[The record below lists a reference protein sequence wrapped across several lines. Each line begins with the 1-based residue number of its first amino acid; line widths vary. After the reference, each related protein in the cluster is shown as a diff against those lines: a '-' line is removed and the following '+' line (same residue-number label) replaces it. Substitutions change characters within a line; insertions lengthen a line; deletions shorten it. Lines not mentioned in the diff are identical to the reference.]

1 MLLIL
6 LYQMTKKW
14 KLNGLHTVILHLLN
28 KLNYIFP
35 KLFLN
40 LPNLPKNGKIM
51 LLTTPYCVKIL
62 KLLMKFFTEL
72 LLNITLSMKRN
83 NRLPLFLRLK
93 EKFSKKVLLLQL
105 KLLHLLKHL
114 QIKLLKL
121 LLWIKLQIA
130 QLVLLQLHNQ
140 LLQLPL
146 QLQLPLPLLLVPLE
160 CYKHLLLTL
169 LPLLQLLLVILPLLV
184 FQLLFIL
191 TLTLLVIVLS
201 KFKSLS
207 IPLILYHKKLLITSL
222 LTLFNLRFTV
232 KTPLVHLLFLM
243 LGILLLWLLTF
254 QRL

>member
-1 MLLIL
+1 
-6 LYQMTKKW
+6 MTQKW
-14 KLNGLHTVILHLLN
+14 KLNGLHTVILLLLN

-40 LPNLPKNGKIM
+40 QPNLPKNGKII

-62 KLLMKFFTEL
+62 KLPMKFFTEL

-105 KLLHLLKHL
+105 LLLHLPKHL

-121 LLWIKLQIA
+121 LCWIKLQIP

-140 LLQLPL
+140 LLPLPL
-146 QLQLPLPLLLVPLE
+146 PLLLLPLPLLLVPLE

-169 LPLLQLLLVILPLLV
+169 LPLPQLLLVTLPLLV

-201 KFKSLS
+201 KSKSLS

-222 LTLFNLRFTV
+222 LTLFILRFTV
-232 KTPLVHLLFLM
+232 KTPLVHLLYLM
-243 LGILLLWLLTF
+243 LGILLLWLLIF